1 MSAQISA
8 VLVVQ
13 EDGLVSAQ
21 NRVALRLLGRK
32 TGKYC
37 WDVVGG
43 LEGAEGLP
51 CRNGCVRQLLVAGMD
66 NAAHTPFRYAGQG
79 YHLSCVPVER
89 AVVCALT
96 RNTDDSPEQWQEL
109 TPRERSILELLAGG
123 ETPASA
129 AVQLGIREATVRSH
143 VENMR
148 SKMGASTRAAIV
160 AKGFQLGYLR

>member
-1 MSAQISA
+1 MSARISA

-13 EDGLVSAQ
+13 EDGVVSDQ

-51 CRNGCVRQLLVAGMD
+51 CRTGCVRQLLDAGMD
-66 NAAHTPFRYAGQG
+66 HAAHTPFRYAGQG
-79 YHLSCVPVER
+79 YHLSCVPIEG

-96 RNTDDSPEQWQEL
+96 RNTDDSPEHWQEL

-123 ETPASA
+123 ETTATA
-129 AVQLGIREATVRSH
+129 AVVLGIREATVRSH

-148 SKMGASTRAAIV
+148 SKMGAGTRAAIV
-160 AKGFQLGYLR
+160 AKGFQLGYLS